1 MRVRLFHTLACRGM
15 LGAGHSGFR
24 RKMIIIAVSNRV
36 GAMKRQLHLNLFIHS
51 RGHHEASWRHP
62 GSSPLALTD
71 IRYYQDLAC
80 RAEAALFDSVFLAD
94 QLALGDDVAQA
105 ARTWLEPV
113 TVLAAV
119 AVATSRI
126 GMIATASTTYTEPF
140 NLARQFASLDHI
152 SNGRV
157 AWNIVT
163 TWLATAARNFGGE
176 GQVSHAD
183 RYARGEEFMS
193 VVKALWDS
201 WAADAVLDDRQGGR
215 YAQPDRIRPINH
227 RGDFYQV
234 AGPLNLPRCPQGR
247 PVLVQA
253 GSSDTGR
260 RFAARHAEAVFTA
273 HMAKATAQEF
283 YTDLK
288 RLAAAEG
295 RNPEHVL
302 ILPGLSPMLAATEAE
317 AQRLAREVNEL
328 TDPEVGRKR
337 LSNRFG
343 GHDFSHLPLDR
354 PLVPDDFPDPDLV
367 QAARSRTEVIINLV
381 RRDKPTLRQLLAYL
395 AGARGHFVT
404 AGTPEQIADLI
415 EDWFSDGAADGFNIM
430 PPLLPAQLDAF
441 SAEVIPLL
449 QCRGLFR
456 ASYAGETL
464 REHYG
469 LAWPQSAFGE
479 AALEPARWPK
489 NNQQAR

>member
-1 MRVRLFHTLACRGM
+1 MT
-15 LGAGHSGFR
+15 
-24 RKMIIIAVSNRV
+24 
-36 GAMKRQLHLNLFIHS
+36 RQLHLNLFFHS

-62 GSSPLALTD
+62 ATSPLVLTD
-71 IRYYQDLAC
+71 IGYYQDLAR

-105 ARTWLEPV
+105 ARTWLEPI
-113 TVLAAV
+113 TVLAAL
-119 AVATSRI
+119 AVSTRRI
-126 GMIATASTTYTEPF
+126 GLIATASTTYTEPF
-140 NLARQFASLDHI
+140 NLARQFASIDHI
-152 SNGRV
+152 SNGRA

-163 TWLATAARNFGGE
+163 SWLATAARNFGGT

-183 RYARGEEFMS
+183 RYARGEEFMT

-201 WAADAVLDDRQGGR
+201 WAADAIVDDRAGGI
-215 YAQPDRIRPINH
+215 YARGDRIRPIHH

-234 AGPLNLPRCPQGR
+234 AGPLNMPRCPQGR

-273 HMAKATAQEF
+273 HVAKATAQEF
-283 YTDLK
+283 YGDLK

-295 RNPEHVL
+295 RNPAHVL
-302 ILPGLSPMLAATEAE
+302 ILPGLSPMIAATEAE
-317 AQRLAREVNEL
+317 AQCLAREVNEL

-337 LSNRFG
+337 LSGRFG

-354 PLVPDDFPDPDLV
+354 PLSPEDFPEPDSV
-367 QAARSRTEVIINLV
+367 QAARSRTEVILNLV
-381 RRDKPTLRQLLAYL
+381 RRDKPTLRELLGYL
-395 AGARGHFVT
+395 AGARGHYVT

-415 EDWFSDGAADGFNIM
+415 EDWFNDGAADGFNIM
-430 PPLLPAQLDAF
+430 PPLLPLQFDVFA
-441 SAEVIPLL
+441 AEVVPIL
-449 QCRGLFR
+449 QRRGLFR
-456 ASYAGETL
+456 TGYTGTTL

-469 LAWPQSAFGE
+469 LP
-479 AALEPARWPK
+479 R
-489 NNQQAR
+489 